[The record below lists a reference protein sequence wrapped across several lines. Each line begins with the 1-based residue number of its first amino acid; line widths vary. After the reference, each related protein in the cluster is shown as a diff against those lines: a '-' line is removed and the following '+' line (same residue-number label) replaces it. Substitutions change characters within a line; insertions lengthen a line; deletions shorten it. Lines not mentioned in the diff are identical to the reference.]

1 VLESRENHLL
11 RGSISKRQLLAVY
24 RRTNL
29 CQVQRVE

>member
-1 VLESRENHLL
+1 MGHLL
-11 RGSISKRQLLAVY
+11 VGSITKHQLLAVY